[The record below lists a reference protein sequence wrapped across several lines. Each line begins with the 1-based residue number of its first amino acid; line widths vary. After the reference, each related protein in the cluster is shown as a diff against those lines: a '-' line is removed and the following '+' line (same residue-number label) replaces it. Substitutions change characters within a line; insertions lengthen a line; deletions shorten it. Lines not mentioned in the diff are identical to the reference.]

1 MNKVLS
7 FLKGSIRVEITGYA
21 PERFLNLCRKQGI
34 PVWNLH
40 PSKSGYVLDLS
51 AASFFELRPLLRKS
65 GTHVHIIKK
74 KGIPFL
80 CFHYRKHKCFFV
92 GIVLCLLLLYGLS
105 GFIWNVEIS
114 GNSYVTD
121 QALKAYLKENGV
133 GYGALKDSLQMSEL
147 EKMIRDAYPEIIW
160 VSATV
165 QGTRLIIDLQ
175 ETMTGAQTDR
185 ENEEAQDLLAPVDG
199 TVVSIVTREGM
210 PQVEAG
216 MEVKKG
222 DVLVSGCIP
231 YTNDNGDIS
240 GYKYV
245 KADADVWIDGMLEY
259 TDEFA
264 RETTMYSPTGKTRS
278 WCRIYKGNQYLELG
292 GVKQPFDISRQT
304 SAVNPIVIGKNFY
317 LPIQIQWFKEEAEEK
332 MTRNLTKEE
341 GKKQA
346 KKNLAIYCKKMQENG
361 FQIQQKDVKIKFNE
375 KTVCVSGSF
384 QVSVKAD
391 SYRKTELRILSDKEG
406 QETNGIDTG
415 SDGDSD

>member
-1 MNKVLS
+1 M
-7 FLKGSIRVEITGYA
+7 
-21 PERFLNLCRKQGI
+21 
-34 PVWNLH
+34 
-40 PSKSGYVLDLS
+40 
-51 AASFFELRPLLRKS
+51 
-65 GTHVHIIKK
+65 
-74 KGIPFL
+74 
-80 CFHYRKHKCFFV
+80 
-92 GIVLCLLLLYGLS
+92 
-105 GFIWNVEIS
+105 
-114 GNSYVTD
+114 
-121 QALKAYLKENGV
+121 
-133 GYGALKDSLQMSEL
+133 
-147 EKMIRDAYPEIIW
+147 
-160 VSATV
+160 
-165 QGTRLIIDLQ
+165 
-175 ETMTGAQTDR
+175 
-185 ENEEAQDLLAPVDG
+185 
-199 TVVSIVTREGM
+199 
-210 PQVEAG
+210 
-216 MEVKKG
+216 
-222 DVLVSGCIP
+222 
-231 YTNDNGDIS
+231 
-240 GYKYV
+240 

-292 GVKQPFDISRQT
+292 GVKQPFDIFRQT
-304 SAVNPIVIGKNFY
+304 SAVNSIVIGKNFY